1 MPSQNVTKKT
11 SVPSLDHS
19 SGSFHLYDAEPESQ
33 RGDIVADATLGDGKS
48 PGVKRVEAIASSFTR
63 LDLVVLFGGIFLIA
77 YAYGLDQQTRS
88 VYQTYATNSY
98 STHSLL
104 STLNVVKAVIAAAAQ
119 PPMSKVADIFGRLEL
134 ISFSVL
140 FYVVGTIIEAASDDV
155 QTYAGGQVLYQ
166 IGITGIQL
174 LIEVLIADITSLRN
188 RVFFSY
194 IPALPFIINTWISG
208 NVTSTVMAHST
219 WQWGVGM
226 WTIIVPFTAIP
237 IILSLYLGQRRA
249 RRAGKLTSI
258 LPTARASPLQ
268 TLIQLFH
275 TLDLLGTL
283 LLALFLSLILIPLTI
298 AGGTSSRWAHAD
310 VIVMLVIGFL
320 LIPVFIL
327 WELKGARHPI
337 VPFGLLR
344 DRSILAGLWVALS
357 LNLCW
362 YLQGAYLYTLLL
374 VSFDASVT
382 TATRVT
388 SLYSFC
394 SVIAGVLLGFVFRYV
409 RYIKW
414 FAVAGTLFF
423 IMALGLMVRYRSGEH
438 GGLAGLIGAQVA
450 LGVAGGF
457 FPYPVQALVQAATKH
472 EHVAVI
478 TALYLTMYQIG
489 SAFGNTISGAIWSN
503 TLPSKLSE
511 YLGPINATLVPSA
524 YNAPL
529 TFILSYPVG
538 TPERTAVVRAYN
550 ETQRY
555 LAITGV
561 CLAVPLF
568 VAACCLRNPRLGD
581 LQALPEAERNLGRK
595 DRVSVREH
603 TVDADADAKVD
614 ESASA

>member
-1 MPSQNVTKKT
+1 MASPSITKNG
-11 SVPSLDHS
+11 SNHSLDR
-19 SGSFHLYDAEPESQ
+19 SFHLYDAEPVSQ
-33 RGDIVADATLGDGKS
+33 RGDIVADAALGEEKS
-48 PGVKRVEAIASSFTR
+48 PGVKRVEAIASTLTK

-98 STHSLL
+98 SSHSLL

-134 ISFSVL
+134 ISFSVF
-140 FYVVGTIIEAASDDV
+140 FYVLGTIIEAASHNV

-166 IGITGIQL
+166 IGLTGIQL

-194 IPALPFIINTWISG
+194 IPSLPFIINTWISG
-208 NVTSTVMAHST
+208 NVTSAVIAHST

-226 WTIIVPFTAIP
+226 WTIIVPATSIP
-237 IILSLYLGQRRA
+237 ILLSLYLGQRRA
-249 RRAGKLTSI
+249 KKAGKLSHI
-258 LPTARASPLQ
+258 LPSTPSSRLR
-268 TLIQLFH
+268 TLVQLFH
-275 TLDLLGTL
+275 TLDLLGTV
-283 LLALFLSLILIPLTI
+283 LLALLLSLILIPLTI

-310 VIVMLVIGFL
+310 VIVMLVIGFV
-320 LIPVFIL
+320 LIPFFVL

-374 VSFDASVT
+374 VSFNTSVT
-382 TATRVT
+382 TATRIT

-394 SVIAGVLLGFVFRYV
+394 SVVVGVALGGVFRYV

-414 FAVAGTLFF
+414 VAVAGTLLFA
-423 IMALGLMVRYRSGEH
+423 MALGLMVRYRSGAH
-438 GGLAGLIGAQVA
+438 GGRAGLIGAQVA

-503 TLPSKLSE
+503 TLPSKLAT
-511 YLGPINATLVPSA
+511 YLAPINGTLAAAA
-524 YNAPL
+524 YDAPL

-538 TPERTAVVRAYN
+538 TPERTAVVRAYD

-555 LAITGV
+555 LAIAGV

-568 VAACCLRNPRLGD
+568 AAACCLKNPRLGD
-581 LQALPEAERNLGRK
+581 LQALPEAERKLGAAP
-595 DRVSVREH
+595 VVE
-603 TVDADADAKVD
+603 ADEKADGNIDEKNVD
-614 ESASA
+614 ETA

>member
-1 MPSQNVTKKT
+1 MAIPILSKKD
-11 SVPSLDHS
+11 SANDSAS
-19 SGSFHLYDAEPESQ
+19 SAGSFHLYDAEPESQ
-33 RGDIVADATLGDGKS
+33 RGDIVADAKLLDDKS
-48 PGVKRVEAIASSFTR
+48 PGVKRVEAIVSCFTR
-63 LDLVVLFGGIFLIA
+63 FDLVVLFLGIFLIA
-77 YAYGLDQQTRS
+77 YAYGLDGQTRS

-134 ISFSVL
+134 ITFSVL
-140 FYVVGTIIEAASDDV
+140 FYVLGTIIEAASDNV

-166 IGITGIQL
+166 IGLTGIQL
-174 LIEVLIADITSLRN
+174 LVEVLIADVTSLRN

-194 IPALPFIINTWISG
+194 IPASPFIINTWISG
-208 NVTSTVMAHST
+208 NVTSAVIANST

-226 WTIIVPFTAIP
+226 WTIIVPATSIP

-249 RRAGKLTSI
+249 RRAGKLSRI
-258 LPTARASPLQ
+258 LPTTPSSRLQ
-268 TLIQLFH
+268 TLAALFH
-275 TLDLLGTL
+275 TLDAPGTL
-283 LLALFLSLILIPLTI
+283 LLALLLSLILIPLTI

-310 VIVMLVIGFL
+310 VIAMLAVGFA
-320 LIPVFIL
+320 LIPAFVV
-327 WELKGARHPI
+327 WELKYAKHPI
-337 VPFGLLR
+337 VPFHLLK

-374 VSFDASVT
+374 VSFDASVS

-394 SVIAGVLLGFVFRYV
+394 SVVAGIVLGGVFRVV

-414 FAVAGTLFF
+414 FAVAGTLLF
-423 IMALGLMVRYRSGEH
+423 IMALGLMVRYRDGSH
-438 GGLAGLIGAQVA
+438 GGLAGLIGAQVT
-450 LGVAGGF
+450 LGIAGGF

-503 TLPSKLSE
+503 TLPGKLAT
-511 YLGPINATLVPSA
+511 YLAPINGTLAAAA
-524 YNAPL
+524 YDAPL
-529 TFILSYPVG
+529 TFILAYPVG
-538 TPERTAVVRAYN
+538 TPERGAVVRAYN

-555 LAITGV
+555 LAVTGV

-568 VAACCLRNPRLGD
+568 VAALCLRNPRLGD
-581 LQALPEAERNLGRK
+581 LQALPEAERAGAKGKTQDVN
-595 DRVSVREH
+595 VQEQSVH
-603 TVDADADAKVD
+603 DPDAKVP
-614 ESASA
+614 ENS